1 MGFGQVQQKGTPMK
15 TLQVGKP
22 APKFD
27 LPTQHGERLSLDS
40 LLARGPVVLFFYPV
54 ASSGGC
60 TKQACHFR
68 DLGSEFEA
76 VSAQRVGIST
86 DDVSA
91 QKGFTDAEG
100 LDYPLLSDSDG
111 AVASAYGVRRRYITP
126 VKRATFVIG
135 ADGMVRDV
143 ITSELNF
150 TVHADKA
157 LESLRGG

>member
-1 MGFGQVQQKGTPMK
+1 MTSGRSSRP
-15 TLQVGKP
+15 
-22 APKFD
+22 
-27 LPTQHGERLSLDS
+27 S
-40 LLARGPVVLFFYPV
+40 AR
-54 ASSGGC
+54 SGS
-60 TKQACHFR
+60 
-68 DLGSEFEA
+68 GSA
-76 VSAQRVGIST
+76 RT
-86 DDVSA
+86 TSA

-111 AVASAYGVRRRYITP
+111 AVASAYGVRRKYITP